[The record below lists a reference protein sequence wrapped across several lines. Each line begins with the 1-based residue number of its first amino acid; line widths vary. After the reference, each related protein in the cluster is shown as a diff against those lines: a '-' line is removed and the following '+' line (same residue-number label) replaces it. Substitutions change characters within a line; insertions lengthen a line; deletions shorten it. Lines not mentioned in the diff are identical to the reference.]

1 MVVSLSFNEQPST
14 SSSVSMDSTTNVD
27 RMLQTTKP
35 VETNVKKSSSFSSVS
50 SSVPVTSTPKTNP
63 YLMLEDTWQRT
74 KSGATSKNELSSSTL
89 SSPLKISVIP
99 FDSSSV
105 PPLHQNGHHTARDNV
120 KQLNLSAMC
129 MSNILM
135 LEDRH
140 IPSVFIRMYE
150 HCLKV
155 NEIDPE
161 NTANLADLRLL
172 NYIIQCWHETR
183 NRLTFYRDMF
193 KVIASLAKPF
203 VGDHFSI
210 AVESTP
216 INQKH
221 VVKEL
226 IRTVRD
232 ESRGRSVGEFLEQWS
247 RQRHVSDYSFHDMGQ
262 LELFTRS
269 DVLEWQSDETANPVH
284 LFFTRLMKHPVS
296 AYSLQ
301 LVRHIL
307 KMMIKMNLNMPS
319 SACDS
324 LFEKSCPSW
333 AEEDTDSGIIN
344 MDNETIKR
352 VNEARENI
360 RRMLTNR
367 TCERRPK
374 HVEPNKRKAIVPTT
388 SSSAVSTTSSTSTD
402 SRVEI
407 VETAE
412 NTQSP
417 KRMKLDEPTVVHHHK
432 NDTTEDDDDE
442 NDEYDDVRT
451 IDTASFLGVGPFD
464 AATSNDL
471 VYVAP
476 PVMDRPVYNHTR
488 DLIAKHVKFDQDI
501 NSSLAVRRNNVP
513 SKPLSPLREQR
524 TRKSSSSV
532 SSDESLSSSSSSD
545 DEEADYFVTSETEK
559 KNDNQALRSIENNLR
574 SILNKSSLTTSTTS
588 QQQYQSQKQKQ
599 QQFPKNDVIIDIED
613 TDNGDDNNDD
623 DDEDEDHDHEMDNLL
638 ASIPIDKSVSSLV
651 NADND
656 MKMLTHVSDTDTI
669 VDPISNKL
677 SSTNNNKIVNNS
689 NNSNNSNNR
698 NNSNNSNN
706 TNISNN
712 DTNDAITVPVEHHN
726 VSDDMRMNDEN
737 IDNFDDLM

>member
-1 MVVSLSFNEQPST
+1 MVVSLSFNEQRST
-14 SSSVSMDSTTNVD
+14 SPLLSMDSTTNVD

-35 VETNVKKSSSFSSVS
+35 VETKVSKSSSSSVLA
-50 SSVPVTSTPKTNP
+50 TSTAKTNP

-74 KSGATSKNELSSSTL
+74 KSGTTSKNE
-89 SSPLKISVIP
+89 PLKTSVIP

-105 PPLHQNGHHTARDNV
+105 PPLHQNGHTSHDNV

-172 NYIIQCWHETR
+172 NYIIQRWHETR

-269 DVLEWQSDETANPVH
+269 DVLEWQSDETVNPVH
-284 LFFTRLMKHPVS
+284 SFFTRLMNHPVS

-367 TCERRPK
+367 PCERRPK
-374 HVEPNKRKAIVPTT
+374 HVEPNKRKAIVPIT
-388 SSSAVSTTSSTSTD
+388 SVASTTLLSND
-402 SRVEI
+402 SQVGI
-407 VETAE
+407 VENAE
-412 NTQSP
+412 NIQSP
-417 KRMKLDEPTVVHHHK
+417 KRMKLDEPAVIHHHE

-451 IDTASFLGVGPFD
+451 IDTASFLGAGPLD
-464 AATSNDL
+464 TSTSNDL

-501 NSSLAVRRNNVP
+501 NSSLAVRRNNVLA
-513 SKPLSPLREQR
+513 KPLSPVREQR
-524 TRKSSSSV
+524 TRKVSSSA
-532 SSDESLSSSSSSD
+532 SSDESLSSSSSD

-559 KNDNQALRSIENNLR
+559 KNDNQTLRSIENNLR
-574 SILNKSSLTTSTTS
+574 SILNKSSLTSLTTSTSS
-588 QQQYQSQKQKQ
+588 QQQYEPQKQKQ
-599 QQFPKNDVIIDIED
+599 QQFPKNDVVIDIED
-613 TDNGDDNNDD
+613 VDHDKNNDD

-656 MKMLTHVSDTDTI
+656 MKMLTHVSDTDTT
-669 VDPISNKL
+669 VGPVSNKL
-677 SSTNNNKIVNNS
+677 SSINNNKI
-689 NNSNNSNNR
+689 
-698 NNSNNSNN
+698 
-706 TNISNN
+706 TNANINDKN
-712 DTNDAITVPVEHHN
+712 DTTTAQVEYPN
-726 VSDDMRMNDEN
+726 VSDDTEMNEDN